1 MALRLEPALVQRT
14 ANRLDVIAAYAIGS
28 AAAIWLIEL
37 NSAFFV

>member
-28 AAAIWLIEL
+28 VAHL
-37 NSAFFV
+37 VD